1 MENNLIIKT
10 HNLTK
15 RFPMGKGEFTALKGV
30 DISLGTGEFAGLIGP
45 SGSGK
50 TTFLNIVGSLDT
62 IRR

>member
-1 MENNLIIKT
+1 MDDNLIIKT

-15 RFPMGKGEFTALKGV
+15 RFPMGKSEFTALKCV

-50 TTFLNIVGSLDT
+50 QHS
-62 IRR
+62 